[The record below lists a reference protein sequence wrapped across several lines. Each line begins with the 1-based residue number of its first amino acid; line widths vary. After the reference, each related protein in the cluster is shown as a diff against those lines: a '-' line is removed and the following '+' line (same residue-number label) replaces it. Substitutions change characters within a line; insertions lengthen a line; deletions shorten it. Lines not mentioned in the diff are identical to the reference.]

1 MPTFRYRA
9 YGSHGELAEGSIEAI
24 SQDAASDTL
33 WTQGLVPFQMR
44 SVDRSGQRWW
54 QRDLFGHGST
64 RPKDLASFTREFATL
79 MVAEIPLDDALRIVS
94 EQQATPHM
102 RSVVGELLADVL
114 NGATLSDAVQKHPKV
129 FPADYV
135 SVVRA
140 GEIGGTLGQV
150 LEELADLLDRRMEI
164 RARLQSSL
172 IYPAVLIVLTLVS
185 LAIIV
190 GGLVPGIAPIFAQ
203 GGKPM
208 PPGIKF
214 LVAVHANSLEIIA
227 ILLSLASV
235 LAIAA
240 FHLHRHQNT
249 RIPVDRLKLKI
260 PIVGTLILY
269 QDTARFARTLGTL
282 LKSGVP
288 LFQASSSA
296 RTVVSNLHI
305 AAGLDRAIESIR
317 EGVALHQALKSQAL
331 FPTLALRMISVG
343 EEGGKLDRML
353 IRLAVMF
360 EQQTQR
366 SIERLMTILTP
377 ALTMVIA
384 VLVGSL
390 IMTVM
395 NAVLSVNELAFR

>member
-9 YGSHGELAEGSIEAI
+9 YGAQGELAEGSIEAI

-44 SVDRSGQRWW
+44 SVGRSGQRWW
-54 QRDLFGHGST
+54 QRDLFGGT

-79 MVAEIPLDDALRIVS
+79 MAAEIPLDDALRIVS

-102 RSVVGELLADVL
+102 RSVVSGLLADVL
-114 NGATLSDAVQKHPKV
+114 NGATLSDAIQKHPKV
-129 FPADYV
+129 FPSDYV

-164 RARLQSSL
+164 RARIQSSL

-185 LAIIV
+185 LGIIV
-190 GGLVPGIAPIFAQ
+190 GGLVPSIAPIFAQ

-208 PPGIKF
+208 PPGIRF
-214 LVAVHANSLEIIA
+214 LVAMHASSLEIMV
-227 ILLSLASV
+227 ILLSVASV
-235 LAIAA
+235 LAIVA
-240 FHLHRHQNT
+240 FHLHRHQHT
-249 RIPVDRLKLKI
+249 RIAFDRLKLKI
-260 PIVGTLILY
+260 PIVGAVMLH
-269 QDTARFARTLGTL
+269 QDIARFARTLGTL

-288 LFQASSSA
+288 LVQASSSA
-296 RTVVSNLHI
+296 RNVISNYHI

-317 EGVALHQALKSQAL
+317 EGVALHQALISETP
-331 FPTLALRMISVG
+331 FPALALRMISVG
-343 EEGGKLDRML
+343 EEAGKLDRML
-353 IRLAVMF
+353 IRLAMMF

-366 SIERLMTILTP
+366 SIERVVTMLTP
-377 ALTMVIA
+377 ALTVVIA
-384 VLVGSL
+384 VLVGAL
-390 IMTVM
+390 IVTVM
-395 NAVLSVNELAFR
+395 NAILSVNELAFK